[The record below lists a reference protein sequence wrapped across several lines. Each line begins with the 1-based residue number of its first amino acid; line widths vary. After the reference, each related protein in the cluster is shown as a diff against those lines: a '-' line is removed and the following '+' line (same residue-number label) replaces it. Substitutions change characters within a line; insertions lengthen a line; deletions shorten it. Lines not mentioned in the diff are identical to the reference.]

1 MSAGRSGALLIDE
14 VVESHERYLVEVVER
29 FGLCPWAKQTRLQNR
44 MRTHV
49 VRGDALCLGVL
60 EPVLEDWARDEA
72 MDVGFVIA
80 PRFGGGFD
88 ALARFG
94 EHLTDSCGGRFL
106 SAAFHP
112 DASATAGAVR
122 FFRQAPHP
130 TLQLVRRVRLEAL
143 RAQDPPHYK
152 DIFSLVPADLEPGA
166 PAEPIATSILARNR
180 QTLDRRGRADLQR
193 ILDAIKAGPRRAV
206 CGQRRK

>member
-1 MSAGRSGALLIDE
+1 MSAGRSRAPLVDE

-29 FGLCPWAKQTRLQNR
+29 FSLCPWAKQTRLQNR

-49 VRGDALCLGVL
+49 VLGDALCLEALG
-60 EPVLEDWARDEA
+60 PVLEGWARDET

-80 PRFGGGFD
+80 PHFGGGFD
-88 ALARFG
+88 ALARVG
-94 EHLTDSCGGRFL
+94 EDLTDSFGGRFL

-112 DASATAGAVR
+112 NANANAGAVR

-130 TLQLVRRVRLEAL
+130 TLQLVRRARLEAL

-152 DIFSLVPADLEPGA
+152 DIFTLVPADLEPGA
-166 PAEPIATSILARNR
+166 PVEPIAASILARNR
-180 QTLDRRGRADLQR
+180 QTLRRRGRADLQQ
-193 ILDAIKAGPRRAV
+193 ILDAIKGRRYV
-206 CGQRRK
+206 QRRK